1 MTRELPYTS
10 TTALQ
15 LSEPDWQQTLAT
27 TCLDA
32 IQTNGRAILCLAGRP
47 GSGKSTMGKRIRKK
61 GLPGI
66 APSRIAVV
74 DDGVLSVP
82 LLFFFNRRVRDH
94 TKMRD
99 ELAPFDPYLLGKK
112 LVVYVSSFPEH
123 RLSACDIV
131 VTVRCGEEERR
142 RRLLAR
148 NTDGEI
154 RFQRSA
160 NQEDFPRI
168 PAKHF
173 FEFVSR

>member
-1 MTRELPYTS
+1 MSESEAVPES
-10 TTALQ
+10 FSKSNWAKN
-15 LSEPDWQQTLAT
+15 LSSA
-27 TCLDA
+27 CLDA
-32 IQTNGRAILCLAGRP
+32 LQKKKRAILCLTGQP
-47 GSGKSTMGKRIRKK
+47 GAGKSTLGKQIRKQ

-66 APSRIAVV
+66 PRSRIAVI
-74 DDGVLSVP
+74 DDGVLSAP
-82 LLFFFNRRVRDH
+82 LLGIFNRRVKSH
-94 TKMRD
+94 GNSLD
-99 ELAPFDPYLLGKK
+99 ELAPFEPYLTGKQ